1 MLALEGAW
9 ELPMRD
15 GNIRITIRRI
25 GLNGTSP
32 RKTLRKIH
40 INVRKCQTTWHLGHF
55 SGYPSWQCRKDLL
68 CEGLKAQDWKVSMK
82 KKSLEVT
89 KTPLNRGNRSLLEV
103 GLRNIVSIQEIPRN
117 WPSDRCTLGKHQL
130 HQELV
135 DRASQSCRHAG
146 SCGCGRGGWGDWDA
160 ADQLV

>member
-1 MLALEGAW
+1 
-9 ELPMRD
+9 
-15 GNIRITIRRI
+15 
-25 GLNGTSP
+25 
-32 RKTLRKIH
+32 
-40 INVRKCQTTWHLGHF
+40 
-55 SGYPSWQCRKDLL
+55 
-68 CEGLKAQDWKVSMK
+68 MK

-89 KTPLNRGNRSLLEV
+89 KTPLNRTGNRSLLEDF
-103 GLRNIVSIQEIPRN
+103 VSIQEIPRN

-130 HQELV
+130 HQDHLV